1 MNKQHLISMAVA
13 VAALTSV
20 STASATFMYGPGT
33 ADGSAALADNLPPVV
48 STILVPDNFVVT
60 DVNVEVNLE
69 HTWVGDLILELTGPD
84 STVVRLMGD
93 GPDGFVGP
101 DGSSG
106 DNLTGTV
113 FDDEALAS
121 ITGVSSTDAPFT
133 GSWIPRGALSAF
145 DGINAAGNW
154 VLTITD
160 EESADTGNFLNWSLT
175 FEGREIDGNVPAPG
189 TLLLLALGAVGLA
202 RRRR

>member
-1 MNKQHLISMAVA
+1 MAFA
-13 VAALTSV
+13 IAAFTSAG
-20 STASATFMYGPGT
+20 SASASFMYGPGT
-33 ADGSAALADNLPPVV
+33 ADGSAVLDHTAAPVV

-60 DVNVEVNLE
+60 DVNVEVNLA

-93 GPDGFVGP
+93 GPDGLVGP

-106 DNLTGTV
+106 DNLTNTV

-154 VLTITD
+154 ILTIVDD
-160 EESADTGNFLNWSLT
+160 EAADTGTFLNWSLT

-202 RRRR
+202 RRRK